1 MFTRMTERE
10 TIGLITMLYD
20 YKPSF
25 ETITSSNPLPLV
37 VNQVVEYLT
46 KRKYFIKFG
55 EPTQKLY
62 DLLARYDINIEQL
75 QKKEDPAEDPEQKE
89 EIKE

>member
-10 TIGLITMLYD
+10 TIGLITMVYD
-20 YKPSF
+20 YNPSF
-25 ETITSSNPLPLV
+25 ENITSSNPLPLV
-37 VNQVVEYLT
+37 VHQVVEYLT
-46 KRKYFIKFG
+46 KRKYFSKFG

-62 DLLARYDINIEQL
+62 DLLQRYDIHIKQL
-75 QKKEDPAEDPEQKE
+75 EEKQQEE